1 MMHHMRLERDGLFDL
16 AICRH
21 DGETLAEYIQR
32 LRGAGMLHM
41 ILFIG
46 EDELKAN
53 YRARMVEIELLPT
66 AATRMESESPEAF
79 NARMVR

>member
-1 MMHHMRLERDGLFDL
+1 
-16 AICRH
+16 
-21 DGETLAEYIQR
+21 
-32 LRGAGMLHM
+32 MLHM